1 MAETKHLPPLRVVRR
16 FEAARERVFRAFT
29 DPAEIPLWFGEEGG
43 PTWIVR
49 LDLREGGNFSF
60 RGTHRGGEWEVR
72 GTYREVRVPE
82 RVVFTWV
89 EVEGGRPSVES
100 LVTAEF
106 RDLGGKTEVVLTHE
120 RDVDEKQ
127 RRGHEE
133 GWKGCFER
141 MEKLI
146 DETGRSG

>member
-1 MAETKHLPPLRVVRR
+1 VPEQKHLAPLRVVRR
-16 FEAARERVFRAFT
+16 FEAPRERVFRAFT
-29 DPAEIPLWFGEEGG
+29 DPAEIPLWFGPEGG
-43 PTWIVR
+43 PAWIVR
-49 LDLREGGNFSF
+49 LDLREGGAFSF
-60 RGTHRGGEWEVR
+60 RGTHRGDEWEVR

-89 EVEGGRPSVES
+89 EVEAGRPSVES

-141 MEKLI
+141 IEKLI
-146 DETGRSG
+146 AGKGRNA